1 MLSQEIRTKF
11 LTYFKTKG
19 HAIVPSSPTLPHDD
33 PTLLFTNAG
42 MNQFK
47 DVFLG
52 TTKRTYD
59 KATTAQK
66 CIRVGGKHNDLDN
79 VGHTSRHMTFF
90 EMLGNFSF
98 GAYSKKEAIA
108 YAWEVSTTIFQFD
121 PDKIW
126 ASVFETDDESFE
138 LWRAWLP
145 EKRIV
150 RFGESENFWTMGE
163 TGPCGP
169 CSELLFD
176 RGDVFGSAKTPLE
189 DSSGERYI
197 EFWNLVFME
206 FERHQGGKRVPLPSI
221 AVDTGAGLER
231 IVSLML
237 EVPTVFQTDILL
249 YLIQAVEKRAKIAYQ
264 PSDKKYAPAFHV
276 IADHVRS
283 LSFAIADGAQ
293 PGNTEQG
300 YVLRKILRRAVR
312 YGRLLG
318 IQEPFLATLVPKLIE
333 VMGAD
338 YQEIKE
344 AETRIIEILT
354 LEEENFDRTLRRG
367 GNILATIIKRAQ
379 QSGTKQ
385 MSGADAFKLKDTY
398 GFPLEEILLIAKD
411 AGMTVNLDAYQILE
425 SQAKEKSRAA
435 GKPNYQRPD
444 VAIDFDAFI
453 AHHDKT
459 HFVGYESTSIEGT
472 ITGILIGDVW
482 AETMTSGQEG
492 MIFLDQTP
500 FYAEKGGQVSD
511 TGSFAH
517 HNAHFEVAA
526 CKHPHP
532 DLIAHI
538 GTLTNGTLMVGEPVH
553 ATVNAEQR
561 SAIARHHTATHLL
574 HWALEQLLGSHIRQ
588 AGSLVAAD
596 RLRFDFTHHKA
607 LSHELLR
614 QIERLINQKIRENS
628 LVITKEQ
635 SLEAVQK
642 EGNIKQFFG
651 DKYGETVRVV
661 AIGTYSKELCGGTHV
676 SRAGSIGLFRI
687 IKEGS
692 IGQGIR
698 RIEAVTGEHAE
709 QFSYHFEDQLLQI
722 ATRLK
727 ANLATVTGAV
737 EGKIAETEE
746 LALRLTTMRR
756 DQLREFAK
764 RLASGSKKIG
774 PLLIITA
781 SAVVDRKE
789 LATLADLIFE
799 EVSVDVICLAMS
811 ELDKCQLFLKLSAKA
826 LQLGLQANTLV
837 KAIAP
842 CVQGSGGGK
851 KETAQAGGKNPQ
863 GIDDAFKKV
872 AILLSEA
879 LSTR

>member
-11 LTYFKTKG
+11 LNYFKEKG
-19 HAIVPSSPTLPHDD
+19 HSIVPSSPTLPHDD

-52 TTKRTYD
+52 AAKRPYD

-66 CIRVGGKHNDLDN
+66 CIRVGGKHNDIDN

-98 GAYSKKEAIA
+98 GAYSKQEAIA
-108 YAWEVSTTIFQFD
+108 YAWEVSTAIFQFD
-121 PDKIW
+121 PNKIW

-145 EKRIV
+145 EKQIV

-176 RGDVFGSAKTPLE
+176 RGNAFGSAKTPLE

-197 EFWNLVFME
+197 EFWNLVFMQS
-206 FERHQGGKRVPLPSI
+206 ERREDGKLVPLLKV

-237 EVPTVFQTDILL
+237 EVPTIFQTDILL
-249 YLIQAVEKRAKIAYQ
+249 SLIRAVEKTAKTTYQ
-264 PSDKKYAPAFHV
+264 PSDHKLAPAFHV

-318 IQEPFLATLVPKLIE
+318 IQEPFLAPLVPKLIE
-333 VMGAD
+333 VMGTD
-338 YQEIKE
+338 YQELKE
-344 AETRIIEILT
+344 AETRIVEILT

-379 QSGTKQ
+379 QSGAKQ

-435 GKPNYQRPD
+435 SKSSHQRSE

-459 HFVGYESTSIEGT
+459 QFVGYDSTAIEAT
-472 ITGILIGDVW
+472 ITGIFTKDAW

-500 FYAEKGGQVSD
+500 FYAEKGGQVGD
-511 TGSFAH
+511 TGTLSH
-517 HNAHFEVAA
+517 HNAHFDIAA
-526 CKHPHP
+526 CEHPHP

-538 GTLTNGTLMVGEPVH
+538 GTLTSGTLMVGEPVH

-561 SAIARHHTATHLL
+561 AAIARHHTATHLL

-588 AGSLVAAD
+588 AGSLVTAD

-607 LSHELLR
+607 LSHQLLR
-614 QIERLINQKIRENS
+614 QIESLINQKIRENS
-628 LVITKEQ
+628 VVITEER

-642 EGNIKQFFG
+642 EGNVKQFFG

-661 AIGTYSKELCGGTHV
+661 VIGTYSKELCGGTHV
-676 SRAGSIGLFRI
+676 SHSGSIGLFRI

-698 RIEAVTGEHAE
+698 RIEAVTGERAE

-727 ANLATVTGAV
+727 ANLATVNGAV

-746 LALRLTTMRR
+746 LTLRLTAMRR
-756 DQLREFAK
+756 DQLRELAK
-764 RLASGSKKIG
+764 ALASQSKKIG
-774 PLLIITA
+774 PLLIVTA
-781 SAVVDRKE
+781 SAEVDRKE
-789 LATLADLIFE
+789 LSTLADLIFE
-799 EVSVDVICLAMS
+799 EVPAAVICLAMA
-811 ELDKCQLFLKLSAKA
+811 ETDKCQLLVKLSAEA

-837 KAIAP
+837 KAVAP
-842 CVQGSGGGK
+842 CIQGSGGGK

-863 GIDDAFKKV
+863 GINDAFEKV
-872 AILLSEA
+872 ATLLAES